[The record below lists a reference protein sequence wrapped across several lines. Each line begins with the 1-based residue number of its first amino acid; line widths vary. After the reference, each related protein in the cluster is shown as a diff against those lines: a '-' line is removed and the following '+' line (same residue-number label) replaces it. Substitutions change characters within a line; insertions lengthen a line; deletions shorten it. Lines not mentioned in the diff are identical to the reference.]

1 MTRVYLHTFGCKANQ
16 YDTETV
22 RQALEDAGAAIVDD
36 PCNAD
41 AAVVNSCT
49 VTHVGEAKLR
59 GLVRRLAR
67 GRPAI
72 RTVVMGCAA
81 AVDDGRLARL
91 PGVVAVEGGADAGRV
106 LRALDLPHGDRA
118 LLLRR
123 FAHGTRAWLKIQD
136 GCDEHC
142 TFCATV
148 IARGPNRSRAAD
160 EIVAEA
166 HLLART
172 AEEIVLTGVHIG
184 TYGSEGRNGGA
195 EGQRGREK
203 GRTGRPDRLGGLSAL
218 VERLVRDVP
227 RVRFRLSS
235 VEATEVDDRL
245 ADLMAAVPDR
255 LAPHLHAPLQS
266 GSDRLLRRMG
276 RHWYTAA
283 EYRRRVERLAA
294 RLPVF
299 ALGADV
305 MVGFPGESEA
315 DFAATRDVVAS
326 LPFTYIHV
334 FPYSPRPGTAAVQL
348 GASVPPAVVRERGA
362 ELRALVEAK
371 GRAHAAG
378 RAGGAADIV
387 LLARHG
393 GRCEGLTE
401 DYLTISLPVHVP
413 PAARFAA
420 TLRADA
426 GGLTAV
432 PLAA

>member
-1 MTRVYLHTFGCKANQ
+1 MTRVYLHTFGCKTNR
-16 YDTETV
+16 YDSEVV
-22 RQALEDAGAAIVDD
+22 RQALEDAGAVVVED
-36 PCNAD
+36 PRAAD

-49 VTHVGEAKLR
+49 VTHVGEAKMR
-59 GLVRRLAR
+59 GLVRRLVRAQ
-67 GRPAI
+67 PAI

-91 PGVVAVEGGADAGRV
+91 PGVVAVEGGADIAAV
-106 LRALDLPHGDRA
+106 LRALGVPSSGPTGR
-118 LLLRR
+118 LRR
-123 FAHGTRAWLKIQD
+123 FAQGTRAWLKIQD

-148 IARGPNRSRAAD
+148 IARGANRSRPPR

-166 HLLART
+166 RLLAEH
-172 AEEIVLTGVHIG
+172 AEEVVLTGVHIG
-184 TYGSEGRNGGA
+184 TYGSGGR
-195 EGQRGREK
+195 
-203 GRTGRPDRLGGLSAL
+203 GGLGEL
-218 VERLVRDVP
+218 VERLIVEVP

-235 VEATEVDDRL
+235 VEATELDDVL
-245 ADLMAAVPDR
+245 ADLMATAPDR

-266 GSDRLLRRMG
+266 GSDRVLRRMG

-283 EYRRRVERLAA
+283 EYGRRVERLAA

-305 MVGFPGESEA
+305 MVGFPGETDA
-315 DFAATRDVVAS
+315 DFAATRDMLAA

-334 FPYSPRPGTAAVQL
+334 FPYSARPGTAALRL
-348 GASVPPAVVRERGA
+348 GAPVPPASVRERGA
-362 ELRALVEAK
+362 ELRRLVEAK
-371 GRAHAAG
+371 GRAHAAA
-378 RAGGAADIV
+378 RAGSAADVV

-393 GRCEGLTE
+393 GRFEGLTE

-413 PAARFAA
+413 PAPRFSA
-420 TLRADA
+420 TLHAD
-426 GGLTAV
+426 GGALTAV